1 MRSIVPEAARRA
13 AASLEDSRPAAEVA
27 AFVPDK
33 SQLIVVKEAK
43 GGTMT
48 NEDSA
53 FWETDAVTGVTCLST
68 GSWTALVA
76 RKSDG
81 WHYLVHSGERA
92 GGFIGASIQSQRGFQ
107 KRAEAQQAAEA
118 VMVEQG
124 ALSAH
129 AAAEL
134 IRQRLPRHRDK
145 E

>member
-1 MRSIVPEAARRA
+1 MI
-13 AASLEDSRPAAEVA
+13 
-27 AFVPDK
+27 
-33 SQLIVVKEAK
+33 
-43 GGTMT
+43 

-53 FWETDAVTGVTCLST
+53 RWETDIVTGVACLSIE
-68 GSWTALVA
+68 SWTALVA

-81 WHYLVHSGERA
+81 WHYLVHSSERA
-92 GGFIGASIQSQRGFQ
+92 GGFIGASIQSQWGFQ

-134 IRQRLPRHRDK
+134 IRQRLPRRRDK

>member
-1 MRSIVPEAARRA
+1 MLPN
-13 AASLEDSRPAAEVA
+13 
-27 AFVPDK
+27 
-33 SQLIVVKEAK
+33 
-43 GGTMT
+43 T
-48 NEDSA
+48 
-53 FWETDAVTGVTCLST
+53 
-68 GSWTALVA
+68 A

-81 WHYLVHSGERA
+81 WHYLVHSSGRA

-134 IRQRLPRHRDK
+134 IRQRLPRRGDR